1 MKKLLV
7 LILAIIMVL
16 SVVACK
22 NEPESKGG
30 DSLPV
35 SKDKGQDALIE
46 QGSSAKALDHT
57 GFKIVVTT
65 QEGNETFSFEIG
77 GRNDIYWVNLGT
89 EAMFVCEHSG
99 STYYYLDMEGLG
111 SGFWI
116 KIADKSLKEEIF
128 GTMVDTLLY
137 NAYEYKDHL
146 TFVATETKFNRPCSK
161 YTVSATE
168 EGVNYSFS
176 IWVDQEFGITMGMEA
191 AAGGESFSYTIN
203 PKLSGLTDSDAPA
216 GYATAK
222 ACTNYYD
229 SIPM

>member
-1 MKKLLV
+1 MKKFLV

-22 NEPESKGG
+22 NEPEKGG
-30 DSLPV
+30 DALPV
-35 SKDKGQDALIE
+35 EKEAGQDALIE

-65 QEGNETFSFEIG
+65 TEGKESTSFEIG

-99 STYYYLDMEGLG
+99 STYYYLDLEGLG

-137 NAYEYKDHL
+137 NAYEYKDYL
-146 TFVATETKFNRPCSK
+146 AYVATETKHGRPCSK
-161 YTVSATE
+161 YTVSAKE

-176 IWVDQEFGITMGMEA
+176 IWVDQEFGITMGMEVT
-191 AAGGESFSYTIN
+191 AGEDAFNYTIN

-222 ACTNYYD
+222 ACTNFYD

>member
-1 MKKLLV
+1 MKKILV

-22 NEPESKGG
+22 NEPEKGG

-35 SKDKGQDALIE
+35 SKEAGQDALIE
-46 QGSSAKALDHT
+46 QGQSAKAIDHT
-57 GFKIVVTT
+57 GFKIEVTT
-65 QEGNETFSFEIG
+65 HEDNETFSFEIG

-89 EAMFVCEHSG
+89 EAMFVCEHNG
-99 STYYYLDMEGLG
+99 LTYYYLDMEGLG
-111 SGFWI
+111 SGYWL

-137 NAYEYKDHL
+137 NAYAYKDYL
-146 TFVATETKFNRPCSK
+146 TYVATETKFNRPCSK

-176 IWVDQEFGITMGMEA
+176 IWVDQEFGITMGMEV
-191 AAGGESFSYTIN
+191 AAGGEAFSYTIN
-203 PKLSGLTDSDAPA
+203 PKLSGLTDSDAPE

-222 ACTNYYD
+222 AFTSFMD
-229 SIPM
+229 SFSL